1 MSEHGGGASDGGHG
15 GYGGYGGYGID
26 GFQSSTLRIEL
37 DGHVG
42 VLWLDRPEARNAISQ
57 AWFDDLLDATRRLS
71 ADDRVRVV
79 VIAANGSD
87 FCVGLDLKNP
97 GPAFGALGGNA
108 DDGESPASRALGMYA
123 HGKRHQDSFTAV
135 AECRKPVIA
144 AINGNC
150 VGGGLDLI
158 ACADIRLASRDAKF
172 AIAETR
178 MAIVADMGSL
188 QRLPGIIS
196 RGDFMELA
204 LTGKRIDAER
214 ALTIRLVN
222 DVYAD
227 QEETI
232 KAARTMAAELAAMSP
247 LAVQG
252 TKAVLAAGEGQSV
265 AQGLD
270 YIALWQ
276 AAMLRS
282 DDLTAAINSFRTKQQ
297 PTFTGR

>member
-1 MSEHGGGASDGGHG
+1 MSGHGDHGGSNGDD
-15 GYGGYGGYGID
+15 GID
-26 GFQSSTLRIEL
+26 GFRSDALRIEL
-37 DGHVG
+37 DGHVA

-57 AWFDDLLDATRRLS
+57 AWFDDLLDAARRLS
-71 ADDRVRVV
+71 ADDRVRAIL
-79 VIAANGSD
+79 IAANGPD

-108 DDGESPASRALGMYA
+108 DDDESPASRALGMYA
-123 HGKRHQDSFTAV
+123 HGKRHQASFTAI
-135 AECRKPVIA
+135 ADCLKPVIA
-144 AINGNC
+144 AVNGNC

-158 ACADIRLASRDAKF
+158 ACADIRLASSDAKF

-214 ALTIRLVN
+214 AKTIRLVN
-222 DVYAD
+222 DVYPD
-227 QEETI
+227 REETI
-232 KAARTMAAELAAMSP
+232 KAGRALAADIAAMSP

-252 TKAVLAAGEGQSV
+252 TKAVLAAGAGPGV

-276 AAMLRS
+276 SAMLRS
-282 DDLTAAINSFRTKQQ
+282 DDLVAAIGSFRTKQQ